1 MATSLSSP
9 YRPSVI
15 HWLVS
20 GALAVVVVLFVGN
33 RMVQERAT
41 VAAASIVRIH
51 AEADPIV
58 SASLELDAA
67 VDRIESAVTT
77 TLRSAMPAGEVE
89 APPST
94 SETASAQLALLAA
107 RQGLQGLAV
116 SPQLNQLLDAY
127 SLDADQLVNLDAQ
140 RRRATRDY
148 GRAIGSLAARVSGAG
163 GDGIWVGEQN
173 VARRSLTELATAVN
187 AIRAAALDNGLAAF
201 DQPSPTLTRA
211 EQQFERLLQRDRADL
226 RRSPGVAWLEL
237 SREDLARARRARQA
251 AQSTRAEISETSS
264 RFLVRRADIE
274 QRTRVELVEP
284 ARRKMADAAVRAE
297 QIARDANEAVANV
310 SLRVLAIVLLV
321 FAGTGFA
328 IAAPIRRLREGTR
341 HVAAGAL
348 SARVATGGP
357 RELDELAQSF
367 NAMAGE
373 LGKAQAQLL
382 SDQALLEDRVAE
394 RTAQLRHL
402 AMHDPL
408 TGLPNRRH
416 LFAELDAAI
425 DVATGLGTHVA
436 LLVIDLD
443 DFKTSNDSLGHI
455 FGDRLL
461 QAVSSHLQHE
471 FGSEALIARLG
482 GDEFTISK
490 NQVYS
495 AGEVDA
501 LAARVVACFR
511 RPLQIDDR
519 ELLISASVG
528 SAMAPD
534 HGSDTESLLR
544 SADAALFRAKALGR
558 NRHHAY
564 SPSLLAANDMKFRT
578 EQALRRAI
586 GDDALLLHFQPEIS
600 LSTRRVTV
608 AEALL
613 RWRRADGTIATAGEF
628 IGLAAQSD
636 LISQLNV
643 WALDAALAALARQRA
658 GLWPEMRVAVNVSS
672 RQFMAPDFISRIE
685 AALRR
690 HALPPGCL
698 ELELTEDVLQTGSGT
713 IAALQSLRAMG
724 ITIALDDFG
733 AGFSSL
739 ASIERLP
746 LNRVK
751 FDRRL
756 IAAIDENERS
766 TAIVTSMIRLCH
778 ELGLAVTAEGVERP
792 AQLALLASLG
802 GVDVQGFLIAQ
813 PQPLEELVVQLP
825 ALLERTRQLTGAA
838 GGRIAGLS
846 RRQRRENP

>member
-1 MATSLSSP
+1 MVTSLSSP

-77 TLRSAMPAGEVE
+77 TLRAAMPAGEVE
-89 APPST
+89 APPGT
-94 SETASAQLALLAA
+94 SDTASAQLALLAA
-107 RQGLQGLAV
+107 RRGLQGFTV

-127 SLDADQLVNLDAQ
+127 SLDADQLVSLDAQ

-173 VARRSLTELATAVN
+173 VARRSLTELAMAVN
-187 AIRAAALDNGLAAF
+187 AIRAAALADGLAAF
-201 DQPSPTLTRA
+201 DQPSPTLTQA
-211 EQQFERLLQRDRADL
+211 EQQFERLLRRDRADL

-251 AQSTRAEISETSS
+251 AQSMRGEIGETSS
-264 RFLVRRADIE
+264 RFLAQRADIE

-310 SLRVLAIVLLV
+310 SLGVLAIVLLV
-321 FAGTGFA
+321 FAATGFA

-373 LGKAQAQLL
+373 LGKAQTQLL

-425 DVATGLGTHVA
+425 DVATGLGSHVA

-461 QAVSSHLQHE
+461 QAVASHLQQE
-471 FGSEALIARLG
+471 FGSEALLARLG

-586 GDDALLLHFQPEIS
+586 GDDALLLHFQPEVS

-658 GLWPEMRVAVNVSS
+658 GPWPEMRVAVNVSS

-690 HALPPGCL
+690 HDLAPGCL

-724 ITIALDDFG
+724 VTIALDDFG

-751 FDRRL
+751 FDRSL

-838 GGRIAGLS
+838 GGRIAGFS